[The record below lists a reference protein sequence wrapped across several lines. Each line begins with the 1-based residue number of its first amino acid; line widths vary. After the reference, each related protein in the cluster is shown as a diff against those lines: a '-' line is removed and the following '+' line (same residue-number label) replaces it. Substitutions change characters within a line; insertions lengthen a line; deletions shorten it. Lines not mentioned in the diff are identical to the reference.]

1 MLMNTIEN
9 QLRQLRLQG
18 MLSTWTAMRET
29 RQHHQLDFEQGLE
42 MLLQAEE
49 QDRINRRFER
59 LQKTAKFRYQATIE
73 ELSLNTSRG
82 INTSQITELTTG
94 NYLKKGESVLIT
106 GATGCGKSFL
116 ASALGH
122 QACSQGN
129 KVLYFNTQKL
139 LTQTKMSRID
149 GSFFNLFEKLG
160 KVNLLILD
168 DFGLTH
174 LDRQQQID
182 LMEIIEDRHGVFST
196 IIASQLPVSSWYE
209 VIGEATIADAILDRL
224 VHTSHR
230 IELKG
235 ESLRKKL

>member
-1 MLMNTIEN
+1 MNTIEN

-42 MLLQAEE
+42 MLLQAEQ
-49 QDRINRRFER
+49 QDRTNRRFER
-59 LQKTAKFRYQATIE
+59 LQKSAKFRYQATVE
-73 ELSLNTSRG
+73 ELSLDTSRG
-82 INTSQITELTTG
+82 INTSQITDLTTG

-106 GATGCGKSFL
+106 GSTGCGKSFL

-139 LTQTKMSRID
+139 LMQTKMSRID
-149 GSFFNLFEKLG
+149 GSFLKLFEKLG
-160 KVNLLILD
+160 KANLLILD
-168 DFGLTH
+168 DFGLSH
-174 LDRQQQID
+174 LDKQQQMD
-182 LMEIIEDRHGVFST
+182 LMEIVEDRHNVSST
-196 IIASQLPVSSWYE
+196 IIASQLPVGSWYE